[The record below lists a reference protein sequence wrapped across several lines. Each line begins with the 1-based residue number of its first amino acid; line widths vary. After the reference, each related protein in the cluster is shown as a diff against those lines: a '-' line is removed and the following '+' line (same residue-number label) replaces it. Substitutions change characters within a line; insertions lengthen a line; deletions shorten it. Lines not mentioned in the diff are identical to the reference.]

1 MAHSEHLPLQGRH
14 RGDVSGR
21 TRAQEALQRGR
32 LTEVTVLGR
41 ADAIDVGAVN
51 VDVALIALCRIQN
64 PPSLKVESGSA

>member
-32 LTEVTVLGR
+32 LIEILGR
-41 ADAIDVGAVN
+41 ADAIVVGAVN
-51 VDVALIALCRIQN
+51 VDVALIALRRIQN